1 LGKLPPYV
9 AFLGAGPTI
18 TITMVAV
25 LEHNWGVGK
34 EVRVD
39 VIADFAW
46 TDFEDLVAEVA
57 AGDLSVLVQLVDGVD
72 FLCLQLGFTSL
83 VSRILLFPP
92 L

>member
-1 LGKLPPYV
+1 VFAY
-9 AFLGAGPTI
+9 
-18 TITMVAV
+18 
-25 LEHNWGVGK
+25 
-34 EVRVD
+34 
-39 VIADFAW
+39 FAW

-57 AGDLSVLVQLVDGVD
+57 AGDLGVLVQLVDGVV